1 MQKLPEYST
10 SDSLIHNLS
19 VKVDANLMRLVKET
33 ADKLGFDF
41 HRDYVKAL
49 LNAHGK
55 GLLSIKGKNE
65 SEISPNPTDIE
76 TLQNKQ
82 IQIDSLEIEV
92 QRLKE
97 EKSELLKKIDD
108 LQSESNRNLI
118 GIQSESNR
126 NPPYINELSESDSE
140 SDSDSDKPFYIRDAD
155 VKPMMPIDADV
166 TKTMPMPID
175 ADARKVMPKMEMA
188 DSDIPEGIPA
198 DSFRAY
204 VRRLEDDRVKLQS
217 ALETCHT
224 LFFEAQKKGDY
235 KILLFQSEMAI
246 YSIAEYVKIHFEKF
260 FPPHQAKDFIFESVR
275 QSYPL
280 FPRLTAD
287 PYHRV

>member
-65 SEISPNPTDIE
+65 SEISPNPTDIV

-82 IQIDSLEIEV
+82 IQIDNLEIEV

-155 VKPMMPIDADV
+155 VKPMMPMDAD
-166 TKTMPMPID
+166 T
-175 ADARKVMPKMEMA
+175 RKVIPKMEMTDA
-188 DSDIPEGIPA
+188 DIPEGIPA

-280 FPRLTAD
+280 FPRLSAD